1 MDSISVRSLSSTIQ
15 REYAFTNE
23 QDYHRFRLTYNT
35 LSGSHYAT
43 LTGLSY
49 TLSAQ
54 PIYVFADTAVTV
66 LAPANKYA
74 VKDLQAGTEYHYTL
88 RAAEEKGCTRQVT
101 RPGNSI
107 QVRTIQTSG
116 NNNQFVISN
125 QNHIL
130 TAYLTEQAAANSEL
144 RVFNTTGTLLYTYP
158 LEKGTNICVL
168 PSEGL
173 VQGQIYLVKYC
184 TEDKISRKEMWS
196 KFIY

>member
-1 MDSISVRSLSSTIQ
+1 
-15 REYAFTNE
+15 
-23 QDYHRFRLTYNT
+23 
-35 LSGSHYAT
+35 
-43 LTGLSY
+43 
-49 TLSAQ
+49 
-54 PIYVFADTAVTV
+54 VTV

-88 RAAEEKGCTRQVT
+88 CAAEEKGCTRQVT

-116 NNNQFVISN
+116 NNKQFVISN
-125 QNHIL
+125 QNHVL